1 MASRFR
7 VRLSLPLRLVMRA
20 EHEERLAMPSTLATT
35 AVPAAS
41 SASRSSVLVPALM
54 AAVLGIVLLFG
65 VGFSHVEAFH
75 NAAHDTRHAAAFP
88 CH

>member
-1 MASRFR
+1 
-7 VRLSLPLRLVMRA
+7 MRA
-20 EHEERLAMPSTLATT
+20 EHEERLAMPSIATPT
-35 AVPAAS
+35 AVQPTS
-41 SASRSSVLVPALM
+41 SISRSSVLSQALL
-54 AAVLGIVLLFG
+54 AALLGVVLLFG